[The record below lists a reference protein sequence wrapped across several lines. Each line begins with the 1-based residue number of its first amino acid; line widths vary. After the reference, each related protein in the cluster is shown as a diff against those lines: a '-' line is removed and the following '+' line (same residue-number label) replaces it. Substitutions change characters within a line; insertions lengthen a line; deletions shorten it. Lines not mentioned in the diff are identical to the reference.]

1 MPRRRTDP
9 QATICRRHWFKWSWA
24 WMGVKHWS
32 QCAKHSIR
40 MILSS
45 GPLPNKRKAS
55 PTRTCY
61 VLRYIYVLLKTRRG
75 RFHSVRAGK
84 HVSHEK
90 CDREWRQHATDDSN
104 ESNCTSPG
112 RLVDGAGL
120 VTSQGEDYIF
130 RRSELATERI
140 SLYSCTKSSALKP
153 SMFSRKI
160 LDFTSKKALTKG
172 KIVRC
177 SSFFSILC

>member
-1 MPRRRTDP
+1 MKLSLNGCKTLESMC
-9 QATICRRHWFKWSWA
+9 QTFQKWA
-24 WMGVKHWS
+24 DLFLI
-32 QCAKHSIR
+32 KHSISHED
-40 MILSS
+40 L
-45 GPLPNKRKAS
+45 LCF
-55 PTRTCY
+55 TLFY
-61 VLRYIYVLLKTRRG
+61 VLFKTRRG

-160 LDFTSKKALTKG
+160 LDFIRKNECFDCFKT
-172 KIVRC
+172 
-177 SSFFSILC
+177 